1 MKRGREQKEKNARKE
16 LAYAFPKTVPVMVG
30 YLVLG
35 MAYGILMKVNGFG
48 IWWTAAMSIFVYA
61 GSLQYVGITFL
72 AAGVHPAY
80 AFIMGLMINARHLF
94 YGISML
100 ARYRGTGKVKPYLIF
115 ALTDETFS
123 VVCNEEPPAGM
134 PRDKVFFWISFL
146 DQLYW
151 LAGSF
156 SGAVLG
162 TMISFDTTGMDFALT
177 ALFVVIFIEQW
188 EEQKE
193 HWPALTG
200 VLASAACLW
209 VFGAETFI
217 IPSMVLIS
225 AVIGLSYQHSKAGKE
240 EMGHGV

>member
-16 LAYAFPKTVPVMVG
+16 LAYAFPKRVPVMVG

-123 VVCNEEPPAGM
+123 IVCNEEPPAGM
-134 PRDKVFFWISFL
+134 SGERVFFWISFFGSAL
-146 DQLYW
+146 
-151 LAGSF
+151 LARR
-156 SGAVLG
+156 
-162 TMISFDTTGMDFALT
+162 
-177 ALFVVIFIEQW
+177 LFFR
-188 EEQKE
+188 
-193 HWPALTG
+193 G
-200 VLASAACLW
+200 
-209 VFGAETFI
+209 G
-217 IPSMVLIS
+217 
-225 AVIGLSYQHSKAGKE
+225 IGDHDLF
-240 EMGHGV
+240 

>member
-16 LAYAFPKTVPVMVG
+16 LAYAFPKTVPVMAG

-123 VVCNEEPPAGM
+123 IVCNEEPPAGM
-134 PRDKVFFWISFL
+134 SGERVFFWISFL

>member
-123 VVCNEEPPAGM
+123 IVCNEEPPAGM
-134 PRDKVFFWISFL
+134 SGERVFFWISFL

-225 AVIGLSYQHSKAGKE
+225 AVIGLSYRYGKAGKE